1 MQSLKD
7 YLCNG
12 LLFYYKGNRCRR
24 FNEGGKKM
32 ITDAEAKQEGSSKRN
47 ILTIV
52 LLVISTWAAL
62 KIGQAVPL
70 LGNSIAAILI
80 GAIIRHT
87 PLYDLLEKKITGFVS
102 SYFLKTGIVL
112 LGFTLSLRIL
122 SEVGPGVLVLLG
134 VGVIVS
140 IGLSVILGK
149 LFKVESILALLIGIG
164 TSICGGSAIVAT
176 APLMEADEK
185 DIAVSVTTMLIYSMM
200 ALILLPTIGTLLNH
214 TDQMYG
220 MFAGAAVNDTA
231 SVVATAFD
239 WSDAAGGFATIT
251 KLTRTLYIVPVTLG
265 VIALKFKKEAA
276 SSTASGEKF
285 KISFK
290 QIIGLIPMF
299 VVLFVGAVIFATI
312 FTIPADILSSISS
325 ISKIFMTIALVTIGL
340 GVHVKEIKDA
350 GLRPVLIGGLCWAAV
365 VINSAIFI
373 SFLYS

>member
-1 MQSLKD
+1 
-7 YLCNG
+7 
-12 LLFYYKGNRCRR
+12 
-24 FNEGGKKM
+24 M
-32 ITDAEAKQEGSSKRN
+32 ITDPETKQEGSSKRN
-47 ILTIV
+47 ILT
-52 LLVISTWAAL
+52 LVFLAISTWAAL
-62 KIGQAVPL
+62 EIGQAVPL

-80 GAIIRHT
+80 GAIVRHT

-102 SYFLKTGIVL
+102 SYLLKTGIVL

-122 SEVGPGVLVLLG
+122 SEVGAGVLVLLG

-149 LFKVESILALLIGIG
+149 LFKIESDLALLIGIG
-164 TSICGGSAIVAT
+164 TSICGGSAIIAA
-176 APLMEADEK
+176 APIMEAEEK

-200 ALILLPTIGTLLNH
+200 ALILLPTIGILLNH

-220 MFAGAAVNDTA
+220 VFAGAAVNDTA

-239 WSDAAGGFATIT
+239 RSDVAGGFATIT

-265 VIALKFKKEAA
+265 VIAMKFKKEAT

-290 QIIGLIPMF
+290 QIIDLIPIF

-312 FTIPADILSSISS
+312 FTIPADVLSSISS
-325 ISKIFMTIALVTIGL
+325 ISKILMTIALVTIGL

-350 GLRPVLIGGLCWAAV
+350 GLRPVLLGGLCWAAV
-365 VINSAIFI
+365 VINSAVFI